1 MAARARSM
9 SVVADR
15 PAWAAPGGE
24 PGRPTPAPRPPADAP
39 DALARGVVFGIQ
51 RTRTAAAAAV
61 ARAAPAA
68 PSPAS
73 SHPWVKGI
81 FPRRAGRRPRRRRRD
96 WCRGCGEQRLRQP
109 GSQPLPSFPSR
120 PSPAFPVLSR
130 PRPGLR
136 EAPRPAARRRRLA
149 AASTTNMAAR
159 VPRTRARARA
169 ASRRPAPAGPAGRAG
184 SLRGRA
190 EPRPWKAR
198 GRRHHP
204 ERRVGTAWAARLR
217 LPQRGMQGYG
227 RTGEAAAAEDREAGG
242 SGAGWE
248 RRPRLAAL
256 PCSRG
261 CWCGSQS
268 GASSSSV
275 TPPERHVR

>member
-51 RTRTAAAAAV
+51 RTRTAAAAAA

-149 AASTTNMAAR
+149 AASTANMAAR
-159 VPRTRARARA
+159 VPRTRARAHARPLA
-169 ASRRPAPAGPAGRAG
+169 APPPPGP
-184 SLRGRA
+184 RA
-190 EPRPWKAR
+190 EPGRSAAAPSPGP
-198 GRRHHP
+198 GRRAGAGTTLSGGWGP
-204 ERRVGTAWAARLR
+204 PGPQGCGCRNVECRDTGGLGRPRRR
-217 LPQRGMQGYG
+217 
-227 RTGEAAAAEDREAGG
+227 RTGRREDQARAGNGAPASPRSRVPEAAGADRRAGLP
-242 SGAGWE
+242 
-248 RRPRLAAL
+248 RP
-256 PCSRG
+256 
-261 CWCGSQS
+261 Q
-268 GASSSSV
+268 
-275 TPPERHVR
+275 